1 MRLGDVV
8 ERVAPRA
15 FRSVLECLLAAKGSA
30 RGAVRSTGTAAPSFR
45 HEHAFTSIAAQ
56 IFADAREVCFFARIR
71 TRGRNVRRLFKM
83 HDSQTSTRELYD
95 RHVIPTYGR
104 FDLRLARG
112 RGCEVW
118 DEEGKRYLDFGAGIA
133 VTSIGHAHPRVVRVL
148 QEQVATLVHTSNLY
162 YTRPQ
167 ALLAQRLTRLVGAGG
182 KVFFCNSG
190 AEANEALY
198 KLARKFGNEGEDA
211 SNVQGSAAV
220 PRIGIVTMIGS
231 FHGRTLAGISAT
243 GQEKVKKG
251 FEPMVE
257 GFRHVPFNDIAAL
270 RAAVEVP
277 GTVAVL
283 TEPVQGE
290 SGVHPAS
297 AEFLRTARKLC
308 DERDLLL
315 MFDEV
320 QCGLGRT
327 GEWCGWKSIA
337 PDVMPDAVSWAKG
350 IAGGFPLGAIWVNER
365 AVAQKDGTV
374 KKLCDLLGPGTH
386 GTTFGGTPL
395 VCAGANEVLAVI
407 EEEGML
413 ANATALGAYALT
425 VLRAIPSPLIAEVR
439 GLGLMI
445 GIELAADFAQRA
457 KLSEGKS
464 PALFLVEKLHDAGL
478 LTIPSGTHAIR
489 WLPAL
494 NVKREEVNEAAAI
507 LARVLGAV

>member
-1 MRLGDVV
+1 M
-8 ERVAPRA
+8 
-15 FRSVLECLLAAKGSA
+15 
-30 RGAVRSTGTAAPSFR
+30 
-45 HEHAFTSIAAQ
+45 Q
-56 IFADAREVCFFARIR
+56 
-71 TRGRNVRRLFKM
+71 
-83 HDSQTSTRELYD
+83 DSQTSTRELYD
-95 RHVIPTYGR
+95 RHVIPTYAR

-118 DEEGKRYLDFGAGIA
+118 DEDGKRYLDFGAGIA

-162 YTRPQ
+162 FTRPQ
-167 ALLAQRLTRLVGAGG
+167 AVLAERLVRLVGAGG

-198 KLARKFGNEGEDA
+198 KLARKFGNEGSAEPKIQN
-211 SNVQGSAAV
+211 SKFKIQNSAA

-257 GFRHVPFNDIAAL
+257 GFRHVPFDDVAAL
-270 RAAVEVP
+270 QAAVDAP

-283 TEPVQGE
+283 IEPVQGE

-297 AEFLRTARKLC
+297 AEFLRAARRLC

-327 GEWCGWKSIA
+327 GDWCGWKSIA

-365 AVAQKDGTV
+365 SVALKDGTV

-413 ANATALGAYALT
+413 ANAKTLGAHALT
-425 VLRAIPSPLIAEVR
+425 VLRAIASPLIHEVR
-439 GLGLMI
+439 GLGLML

-457 KLSEGKS
+457 KLSEGKT
-464 PALFLVEKLHDAGL
+464 PALFLVEKLHEAGL
-478 LTIPSGTHAIR
+478 LTIPSGTHAVR

-494 NVKREEVNEAAAI
+494 NVTRTEIDEAAAI
-507 LARVLGAV
+507 LARVLGAL